1 MAGLAEKRMAVVDSE
16 QDDERPDETGGELEG
31 APERRPE
38 ELRLRAVSDSHAPAE
53 YRING
58 VVVNM
63 PEFQKAFNCT
73 IGSAMAPLK
82 RCGVW

>member
-1 MAGLAEKRMAVVDSE
+1 V
-16 QDDERPDETGGELEG
+16 
-31 APERRPE
+31 
-38 ELRLRAVSDSHAPAE
+38 ELRLRAVSDPHAPAE

-63 PEFQKAFNCT
+63 PEFEKAFNCT

-82 RCGVW
+82 RCRVWRSLRAIDSTVYRHPYVAPTKLKPTYGKGFRRHHP